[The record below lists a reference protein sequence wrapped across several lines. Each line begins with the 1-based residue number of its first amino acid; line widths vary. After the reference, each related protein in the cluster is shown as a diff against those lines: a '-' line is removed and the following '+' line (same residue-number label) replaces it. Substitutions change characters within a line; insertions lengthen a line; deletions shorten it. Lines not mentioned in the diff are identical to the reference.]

1 MKESNGTRAF
11 LGSMALLIGLAM
23 VGCSQSGGAADATK
37 PTQPSNPL
45 APVLGETGRFVVL
58 ASQAVTTTGVTVIS
72 NGDMGLKDVARTNFA
87 GFTDGASAGVYTQ
100 LVNGLSY
107 AHDDMDSAL
116 VPAPYASTI
125 VFLNQ
130 VRTDMSAADT
140 FLAAD
145 PNPDAPTQVCAT
157 ELGSLTLYRGVYK
170 TASSVTIET
179 GDLTLD
185 AQGDS
190 DSVWIFV
197 IAGTLT
203 TAAPGG
209 NIILANGAKAK
220 NVYWRT
226 AGNTMIAGAKNFA
239 GNVFAA
245 PMIAVGNAAVING
258 RLFAMTDQ
266 VTLIGDT
273 VTMGQ

>member
-1 MKESNGTRAF
+1 MKRNFSRVLFA
-11 LGSMALLIGLAM
+11 SAAMAIGLLSFGCAKS
-23 VGCSQSGGAADATK
+23 VGSGAL
-37 PTQPSNPL
+37 PQNPRS
-45 APVLGETGRFVVL
+45 PVLGETGRFVVL
-58 ASQAVTTTGVTVIS
+58 ASQAVTTTGTTLVS
-72 NGDMGLKDVARTNFA
+72 DGDMGIKDVARSSFA
-87 GFTDGASAGVYTQ
+87 GFTAGASAGLYDQ

-107 AHDDMDSAL
+107 AHDDTDPAL
-116 VPAPYASTI
+116 IPAPYASTI
-125 VFLNQ
+125 AFLNQ

-140 FLAAD
+140 FLGAD

-157 ELGSLTLYRGVYK
+157 ELGSSTLYRGVYK
-170 TASSVTIET
+170 TASSVTIQT

-185 AQGDS
+185 AQGDP

-220 NVYWRT
+220 NIYWRT
-226 AGNTMIAGAKNFA
+226 AGNAIIAGEKSFV

-245 PMIAVGNAAVING
+245 PTVTVGNAAVISG
-258 RLFAMTDQ
+258 RLFAMTNA
-266 VTLIGDT
+266 VTLIGDSIT
-273 VTMGQ
+273 KGQ